1 MSTYLWPTILDDSY
15 EINSEAEKLES
26 FFDQIFS
33 PYKTIYLS
41 QARHFI
47 PLILRYYDLGR
58 NDIIFTPPYS
68 SHCLLSNI
76 ALQAT
81 PTVQNELDNEINAS
95 IIYHQYG
102 TIEKVSN
109 EIYPNII
116 IEDSVDSFIIN
127 PNKENIFPN
136 NANFTI
142 ISLSKI
148 LPLPF
153 GGIMICKNDT
163 QYEEIKKGFFNK
175 EFGEFSYKL
184 FKEKKYLRSAL
195 LNEYQ
200 KITPKITDI
209 KNLYESTRNI
219 IESNCSFVEKK
230 FDIKID
236 KSNVL
241 PSNIISRNFDI
252 LDTKEYQNMN
262 VQEPIRHIFDYDQKI
277 SEKRILIPV
286 HAKANWKF

>member
-1 MSTYLWPTILDDSY
+1 MSTYLWPTILDDPY
-15 EINSEAEKLES
+15 EISSDAEILES

-47 PLILRYYDLGR
+47 PLILRYYNLGR
-58 NDIIFTPPYS
+58 SDIIFTPPYS

-81 PTVQNELDNEINAS
+81 PTVQNELNNEINAS

-102 TIEKVSN
+102 KTEKVNN

-127 PNKENIFPN
+127 CSKENIFPN
-136 NANFTI
+136 NANFAI

-153 GGIMICKNDT
+153 GGIMICKDQEHYNGIKNNIFNNDLDIT
-163 QYEEIKKGFFNK
+163 SYELYQKN
-175 EFGEFSYKL
+175 
-184 FKEKKYLRSAL
+184 KYLRPAIL
-195 LNEYQ
+195 RHFQKMTPAIKDIEY
-200 KITPKITDI
+200 
-209 KNLYESTRNI
+209 LYESTRKK
-219 IESNCSFVEKK
+219 IESNCRIVEKK
-230 FDIKID
+230 LNIPID
-236 KSNVL
+236 KKNIL
-241 PSNIISRNFDI
+241 PSNILSKDFDI
-252 LDTKEYQNMN
+252 LNTKEYKNMN
-262 VQEPIRHIFDYDQKI
+262 IQQPIRHIYNYDQQI
-277 SEKRILIPV
+277 SEKRVLIPV
-286 HAKANWKF
+286 HAQANW